1 MQKFTSLRLPNL
13 AGNTGLV
20 KLGLVILAGLI
31 INVGR
36 AAAPVNDNFA
46 NASPLIINN
55 LWGSTNGDNSL
66 ATSESGSGE
75 PSHAGFAPSHSVWYQ
90 WVAPQDG
97 EVEFDT
103 LGSLTVATNVTRDLI
118 TFQYVTNIV
127 TVNLDTVLAVYTGT
141 SLSALSQVAAND
153 DLYPYE
159 QENYTAQ
166 NIYYIADPIVDPTI
180 PPVSIQPVYGD
191 YYQPYGGP

>member
-1 MQKFTSLRLPNL
+1 MKSLKSRGSSAITLRTFMQKLTSLKLKNF

-20 KLGLVILAGLI
+20 KLGLGIVAGLI

-36 AAAPVNDNFA
+36 AAPSVNDKFA
-46 NASPLIINN
+46 NASPLIGG

-66 ATSESGSGE
+66 ATSQSGE

-103 LGSLTVATNVTRDLI
+103 LGSLTVATNVTFTFDGI
-118 TFQYVTNIV
+118 TFQWVTNIV

-141 SLSALSQVAAND
+141 R
-153 DLYPYE
+153 
-159 QENYTAQ
+159 
-166 NIYYIADPIVDPTI
+166 
-180 PPVSIQPVYGD
+180 
-191 YYQPYGGP
+191 

>member
-1 MQKFTSLRLPNL
+1 MKSLKSRGSSAITLRTFMQKLTSLKLKNF

-36 AAAPVNDNFA
+36 AAPPVNDKFA
-46 NASPLIINN
+46 NASPLIGG

-66 ATSESGSGE
+66 ATSQSGE

-103 LGSLTVATNVTRDLI
+103 IGSS
-118 TFQYVTNIV
+118 
-127 TVNLDTVLAVYTGT
+127 NLNDTVLAVYTGGSPAT
-141 SLSALSQVAAND
+141 LSQVAAND
-153 DLYPYE
+153 DLYPYW
-159 QENYTAQ
+159 QENY
-166 NIYYIADPIVDPTI
+166 
-180 PPVSIQPVYGD
+180 
-191 YYQPYGGP
+191 